1 MVMTPASA
9 KRRDEFLALMA
20 RYDEL
25 GRLLPADFDA
35 RDADDGELAG
45 VELVFAELDRVRAAM
60 KAVLVDEAWANAL
73 GRGASARKIEV
84 APRPASPGT

>member
-1 MVMTPASA
+1 
-9 KRRDEFLALMA
+9 MA

-45 VELVFAELDRVRAAM
+45 VELVFAELDPVRAAM
-60 KAVLVDEAWANAL
+60 KAVLVDEAWANA
-73 GRGASARKIEV
+73 
-84 APRPASPGT
+84 

>member
-1 MVMTPASA
+1 MVNNLTPASA

-60 KAVLVDEAWANAL
+60 KAVLVDEAWANA
-73 GRGASARKIEV
+73 
-84 APRPASPGT
+84 